1 MLNSKEKQQLTDL
14 MLAWKSGYITNDE
27 LRLAF
32 DKIDFKVRLDE
43 LDYLLYINS
52 FSISWHTQFLELLG
66 YMCNESQT
74 LNRVTKVKRLEK
86 ARQKFK
92 ESFKRYCDEG
102 RELGE

>member
-1 MLNSKEKQQLTDL
+1 MLNLKEKQQLTDL

-43 LDYLLYINS
+43 LDLLLINNN

-66 YMCNESQT
+66 YMYNESQT
-74 LNRVTKVKRLEK
+74 LNRITKVKRVEK

-92 ESFKRYCDEG
+92 ESFRRYCEDE
-102 RELGE
+102 RGE